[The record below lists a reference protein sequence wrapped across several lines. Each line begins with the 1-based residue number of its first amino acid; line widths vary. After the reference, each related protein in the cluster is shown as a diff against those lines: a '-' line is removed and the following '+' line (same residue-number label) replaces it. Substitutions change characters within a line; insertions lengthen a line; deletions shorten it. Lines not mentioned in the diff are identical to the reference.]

1 MNGDPAISGPILV
14 ALDLCEQSP
23 QTLGWAARIARCE
36 QMGLMVLLVAH
47 DPDEHP
53 GTFISDTGEVE
64 AITSVAERR
73 LQEFLSAHS
82 EMLDGIEVTTEVV
95 SGLPASRT
103 VEVADQIDASHIVIG
118 SHGRSGWVDRVV
130 GSEADRIIR
139 HARVPVTVVK
149 VPTATT

>member
-14 ALDLCEQSP
+14 AIDLCEQSA
-23 QTLGWAARIARCE
+23 QTLGWAAGIARCG
-36 QMGLMVLLVAH
+36 QTGLMVLLVAH
-47 DPDEHP
+47 DPDDHP
-53 GTFISDTGEVE
+53 GMFVSDTGEVE
-64 AITSVAERR
+64 AMTSVAERR
-73 LQEFLSAHS
+73 LHEFLGAHS
-82 EMLDGIEVTTEVV
+82 EMLEGIEVTTEVV

-103 VEVADQIDASHIVIG
+103 VEVADQIDAGHIVIG

-149 VPTATT
+149 VPPAST

>member
-1 MNGDPAISGPILV
+1 MNDESAIPGPILV
-14 ALDLCEQSP
+14 AIDLCEQSA
-23 QTLGWAARIARCE
+23 QTLGWAARIARCGHT
-36 QMGLMVLLVAH
+36 GLMVLLVAH
-47 DPDEHP
+47 DPDDHP
-53 GTFISDTGEVE
+53 GTFVSNTGEVE

-73 LQEFLSAHS
+73 LHEFLSTHS
-82 EMLDGIEVTTEVV
+82 EVLDGIEVTTDVV

-149 VPTATT
+149 VPPAAS